1 MSQRVLIVGGMAGGA
16 TCAARLR
23 RLDDRA
29 EIVVFER
36 SPWISVASCGL
47 PYFAGGIIRDEAK
60 LFAATPESLR
70 HRFNIQVRIDS
81 EVCRIDRRRHSIR
94 VRDLRSGALC
104 DEPYDALVLS
114 PGAAPVRPAWP
125 GIDLPGVFCLRTLQ
139 DVRAVACW
147 LDEKRPARAV
157 VIGAGLIGLEMA
169 ENLAARGLH
178 VSIVEKAPQ
187 VAPMLDAEMSEPLLR
202 ALETNCVD
210 VTLGEGAA
218 GFEAGASGGL
228 VMHTWAGR
236 RVDAGIAVVAIG
248 VTPDTALA
256 RAAGLEIGDLGGIRV
271 DNSMRTSDPSIWAVG
286 DAVEVPHLITGEPC
300 LMPQAGPAV
309 RQGRVAADAICGR
322 ASTFRGVQG
331 TIAFRCFGVT
341 AAVTGAAEA
350 TLRDA
355 GIDDYEAVYLH
366 PDDHAAFYP
375 GGKPLHVKL
384 IFAREDGRILGGQ
397 AVGESGADKRIDVIA
412 LAIQKGATVFDLEE
426 SELCYAPQFGAA
438 RDPVNLAGMAAANTL
453 RGDMPVANWNDLYT
467 SRALIID
474 VRDPEEFAADHI
486 EGAINVPLA
495 DLRQRMPDLPAC
507 RQIWLYCGVGQR
519 SYFAARVLR
528 QNGFDVRNLSGG
540 YRTYCGWYP

>member
-1 MSQRVLIVGGMAGGA
+1 MSRRVLIVGGMAGGA
-16 TCAARLR
+16 SCAARLR

-47 PYFAGGIIRDEAK
+47 PYFAGGVIRDEAK

-70 HRFNIQVRIDS
+70 HGFNIQVRTDT
-81 EVCRIDRRRHSIR
+81 EVCSIDRSRRSIQ

-139 DVRAVACW
+139 DVRAVASW
-147 LDEKRPARAV
+147 IDEKRPARAV
-157 VIGAGLIGLEMA
+157 VVGAGLIGLEMA
-169 ENLAARGLH
+169 ENLAARGMQ
-178 VSIVEKAPQ
+178 VSIIEKLPQ

-218 GFEAGASGGL
+218 GFETAAGGL
-228 VMHTWAGR
+228 VVHTWAGR
-236 RVDAGIAVVAIG
+236 RLEASLAVIAVG

-271 DNSMRTSDPSIWAVG
+271 DDSMRTSDASIWAVG
-286 DAVEVPHLITGEPC
+286 DAVEVPHLVTGQLC

-309 RQGRVAADAICGR
+309 RQGRVAADSICGR
-322 ASTFRGVQG
+322 ASSFRGVQG
-331 TIAFRCFGVT
+331 TIAFRSFGVT
-341 AAVTGAAEA
+341 AAVTGATEA
-350 TLRDA
+350 ALREA
-355 GIDDYEAVYLH
+355 GVEDFEAVYLH

-375 GGKPLHVKL
+375 GGKPLHMKL
-384 IFAREDGRILGGQ
+384 IFAREDGRILGAQ
-397 AVGESGADKRIDVIA
+397 AVGESGAEKRIDVIA
-412 LAIQKGATVFDLEE
+412 LAIQKGGTIFDLEE
-426 SELCYAPQFGAA
+426 SELCYAPQFGSA
-438 RDPVNLAGMAAANTL
+438 RDPVNLAGMVAANTL
-453 RGDMPVANWNDLYT
+453 RGDMPVARWSELDA

-474 VRDPEEFAADHI
+474 VREPHEFAADHI

-495 DLRQRMPDLPAC
+495 DLRERMPDLPAC
-507 RQIWLYCGVGQR
+507 RPVWVYCGVGQR
-519 SYFAARVLR
+519 AYFAARVLL
-528 QNGFDVRNLSGG
+528 QNGFEVLNLSGG